1 MLRHFC
7 TELFLWKIESRH
19 VLTHQYL
26 IVYDKYWAKLKV
38 FLWVNQN
45 SMCSNWM
52 SHGWAG
58 QGQMQHHHEARINVS
73 IHRVEKMADDV
84 TSNATSSGEFKD
96 RIIK

>member
-1 MLRHFC
+1 MDFRN
-7 TELFLWKIESRH
+7 
-19 VLTHQYL
+19 VLIDRYL
-26 IVYDKYWAKLKV
+26 IIFNIYCAKPKI

-45 SMCSNWM
+45 STRSNWM